1 MGLDSV
7 ELLVT
12 FEEYFGIGIPD
23 AEAETI
29 FTVQDMTDVT
39 AYIIPFHHIQ

>member
-12 FEEYFGIGIPD
+12 FEKHFGIGIPD

-29 FTVQDMTDVT
+29 FTVQDMTDVIAKHLAIT
-39 AYIIPFHHIQ
+39 